1 MNIEDM
7 TRTMPYKEEEGYVA
21 GIVART
27 TERAINTP
35 GKVQRSIPFARIAAS
50 IAVMVTLGG
59 SGWMY
64 MKHKETQEA
73 PLDTFLSSI
82 SDEEAEMLDYYYI
95 EEIELD

>member
-1 MNIEDM
+1 M

-27 TERAINTP
+27 TERAIDSQHTVHHRN
-35 GKVQRSIPFARIAAS
+35 IPFARIAAS
-50 IAVMVTLGG
+50 IAIMVTLGG
-59 SGWMY
+59 AGWMY
-64 MKHKETQEA
+64 MKHQETQEA